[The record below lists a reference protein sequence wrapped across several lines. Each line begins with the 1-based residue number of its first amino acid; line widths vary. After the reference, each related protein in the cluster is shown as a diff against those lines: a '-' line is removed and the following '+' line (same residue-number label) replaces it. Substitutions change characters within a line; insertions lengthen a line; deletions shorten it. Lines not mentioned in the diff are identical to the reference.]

1 MVRVLEIS
9 TVQATA
15 IRILVEALK
24 EILID
29 ANFEFTKDGIR
40 IMKTDSS
47 STVLVHLKLLA
58 ENFESYRC
66 DNPLVL
72 GINMFNLFKL
82 IRTIGNDDTL
92 TISYD
97 DNKLGVLEIKIANG
111 NKNQITNYTLNLME
125 IDIEKFEIEPETFES
140 EISMPATD
148 FQKIIKDMA
157 GLSDTI
163 EIKSLNNK
171 LILSCDGDFASQ
183 DTTIGETQNGITFT
197 KNSDKII
204 QGKFSAK
211 HLVSFTKFTNLCNTI
226 QIYIKNDYP
235 IIVQYSCASLGTCK
249 LALAPKFNDEEN
261 AH

>member
-1 MVRVLEIS
+1 MVKVLEIS

-15 IRILVEALK
+15 VRILIEALK

-29 ANFEFTKDGIR
+29 ANFEFSKEGIR
-40 IMKTDSS
+40 IMKMDSS
-47 STVLVHLKLLA
+47 STVLVHLKLQA
-58 ENFESYRC
+58 DNFEFYKC
-66 DNPLVL
+66 EQPLVL

-92 TISYD
+92 TIFYD
-97 DNKLGVLEIKIANG
+97 DSKLGVLGIRIENG
-111 NKNQITNYTLNLME
+111 AKNQVTNFSLNLME
-125 IDIEKFEIEPETFES
+125 IDIEKFDIEPEVFES
-140 EISMPATD
+140 EITMPTAD
-148 FQKIIKDMA
+148 FQKIIKDIA

-163 EIKSLNNK
+163 EIKSINNK
-171 LILSCDGDFASQ
+171 LIFSCDGDFASQ
-183 DTTIGETQNGITFT
+183 DTEIGETQNGIIFT

-235 IIVQYSCASLGTCK
+235 IIIQYACASLGTCK
-249 LALAPKFNDEEN
+249 LALAPKFNDN
-261 AH
+261 N

>member
-9 TVQATA
+9 TVQATSV
-15 IRILVEALK
+15 RILVEALK

-29 ANFEFTKDGIR
+29 ANFEFSSDGIR
-40 IMKTDSS
+40 IMKMDSS
-47 STVLVHLKLLA
+47 STVLVHLKLQA
-58 ENFESYRC
+58 DSFESYEC
-66 DNPLVL
+66 KHPLVL

-92 TISYD
+92 TIFYD
-97 DNKLGVLEIKIANG
+97 DSKLGVLGIRIENG
-111 NKNQITNYTLNLME
+111 NKNQVTNYTLNLME
-125 IDIEKFEIEPETFES
+125 IDVEKFDIEPEEFKS
-140 EISMPATD
+140 EITMPSAD
-148 FQKIIKDMA
+148 FQKIIKDIA

-163 EIKSLNNK
+163 EIKSIGNK
-171 LILSCDGDFASQ
+171 LIFSCDGDFASQ
-183 DTTIGETQNGITFT
+183 DTEIGETQNGITFT

-235 IIVQYSCASLGTCK
+235 IIIQYSCASLGICK
-249 LALAPKFNDEEN
+249 LALAPKFNNDN
-261 AH
+261 Q